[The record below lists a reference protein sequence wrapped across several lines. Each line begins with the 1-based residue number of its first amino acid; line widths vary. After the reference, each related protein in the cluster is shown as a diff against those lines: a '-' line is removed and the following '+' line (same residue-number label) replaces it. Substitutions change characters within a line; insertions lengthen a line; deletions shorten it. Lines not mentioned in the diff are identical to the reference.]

1 MQFVTRDDVGSAL
14 ERSSR
19 KVIKMLKKD
28 GAWEVAAKGDHVQ
41 IQHPAMPGR
50 VTVPHPTKDIKT
62 GTVMSIY
69 RQAGWR

>member
-1 MQFVTRDDVGSAL
+1 
-14 ERSSR
+14 
-19 KVIKMLKKD
+19 MLKND

-50 VTVPHPTKDIKT
+50 VTVPHPSKDIKT